1 MIKGVAHVAMASA
14 DPHKLADWYIS
25 NLDFTLFSRS
35 ETAVF
40 IQAPNDVLFEIIL
53 ADKQLQLPGMKDAGL
68 RHIAIAVDDFEEAY
82 LRLKNS
88 GVSFESEPY
97 KASGNTVVFF
107 KDPDGNFLH
116 LIYPL
121 PPLFGKRSVIAA

>member
-14 DPHKLADWYIS
+14 DPHKLADWYVS
-25 NLDFTLFSRS
+25 KLDFTLFSRA

-40 IQAPNDVLFEIIL
+40 IQAPNGALFEIIL
-53 ADKQLQLPGMKDAGL
+53 AEKQLPMPGMKDTGL

-82 LRLKNS
+82 RRLKHD

-97 KASGNTVVFF
+97 QASGSTVAFF
-107 KDPDGNFLH
+107 RDPDGNFLH
-116 LIYPL
+116 LIYL
-121 PPLFGKRSVIAA
+121 PSPLFGKRSVFAA